1 MPPPP
6 LCTQLCSHTAVQPH
20 SHAATAPPLLAAP
33 QADQNPLR
41 LCEGAMASLQQR
53 AASCAEAAGQ
63 AAERL
68 ATAEAG
74 IAGVTDTLAAK
85 KKERGGLED
94 QLRRARWAGG
104 WGRGEWGRGAW
115 QPGGEERKGEGVK
128 ACWGLL

>member
-1 MPPPP
+1 
-6 LCTQLCSHTAVQPH
+6 
-20 SHAATAPPLLAAP
+20 
-33 QADQNPLR
+33 
-41 LCEGAMASLQQR
+41 MASLQQR

-104 WGRGEWGRGAW
+104 WGRGEWGRGGEDQQRRARW
-115 QPGGEERKGEGVK
+115 AGGGEGLRGKWGVGGHAPYMGRRE
-128 ACWGLL
+128 ACT